1 MKQDDSDLSAAITRV
16 SNALGRTAPA
26 AAAPVPPTIPE
37 PLVRLVH
44 SDFGLGGLFV
54 RMARQNGVDAEGVY
68 VGDLVARVVDF
79 IKSAGCKAVAH
90 AVSPLL
96 DRLGI
101 PQALKDAGLLV
112 RPWDTIQPDEMYDI
126 DCGLT
131 DAWSAV
137 AETGSIVIKP
147 SANHGRMLS
156 LVPPLHVAIIEPKI
170 IVGDLVDLLE
180 KLKTDNTASGTILIT
195 GPSKTADIEM
205 TLVVGVHGPKTVKAI
220 VIQ

>member
-1 MKQDDSDLSAAITRV
+1 MQDESEISAAITRV
-16 SNALGRTAPA
+16 SNALGRSGPPGSVPAP
-26 AAAPVPPTIPE
+26 PVIPE

-44 SDFGLGGLFV
+44 TEIGLGGLFI

-68 VGDLVARVVDF
+68 VGDLAAQVVDYLRG
-79 IKSAGCKAVAH
+79 AGCRSVAY

-101 PQALKDAGLLV
+101 PQALKDAGLDV
-112 RPWDTIQPDEMYDI
+112 RSWDTIQPEEMYSI

-137 AETGSIVIKP
+137 AETGSIVIRP
-147 SANHGRMLS
+147 NPGHGRMLS

-170 IVGDLVDLLE
+170 IVPDLVDLLE
-180 KLKTDNTASGTILIT
+180 KLRKDNTASGTIIIT

-205 TLVVGVHGPKTVKAI
+205 TLVVGVHGPKTVKAM

>member
-1 MKQDDSDLSAAITRV
+1 MHHDDSDLAAAVTRV
-16 SNALGRTAPA
+16 SNALGRSTPPA
-26 AAAPVPPTIPE
+26 AVPSPPAIPE

-44 SDFGLGGLFV
+44 SDIGLGGLFI
-54 RMARQNGVDAEGVY
+54 RMAKQNGVDAEGVY
-68 VGDLVARVVDF
+68 VGDLVAHVVNL
-79 IKSAGCKAVAH
+79 ITSAGCKTIAH
-90 AVSPLL
+90 GISPLL

-101 PQALKDAGLLV
+101 PQALTDAGLVV
-112 RPWDTIQPDEMYDI
+112 RRWDTIQPDEMFDI

-137 AETGSIVIKP
+137 AETGSIVIRS
-147 SANHGRMLS
+147 SAGHGRMLS

-170 IVGDLVDLLE
+170 IVGDLVDLLA
-180 KLKTDNTASGTILIT
+180 KIKTDNAAGDTIIIT

-205 TLVVGVHGPKTVKAI
+205 TLVVGVHGPKAVKAI